1 MFFLIVA
8 EVIAAAVLFGIAKLI
23 SSCSTKLSSVAKH
36 LIKEGLLTLMMFNAF
51 NIAFGVGVHF
61 YYADKSADGYLLSSI
76 AAILAS
82 VLIFLPCIL
91 LMCT

>member
-8 EVIAAAVLFGIAKLI
+8 EVIVAGVLFGIAKLI
-23 SSCSTKLSSVAKH
+23 SSCSAKLASVAKY

-61 YYADKSADGYLLSSI
+61 YYAD
-76 AAILAS
+76 
-82 VLIFLPCIL
+82 
-91 LMCT
+91 